1 MQLKIKYL
9 KLLIQY
15 KKKRFIGQTP
25 DAKIKL
31 KDLNDKSAIAAAA

>member
-25 DAKIKL
+25 DAKL